1 MEEIM
6 KLIEAKPC
14 YEEYYLIEER
24 GKKEYFEG
32 YKVGFIAKNATLGYL
47 IIYDK
52 EAYMF
57 TFKTIYKNSKGY
69 FIKLKGKIV
78 YLEDFKEKEKN
89 EKIISNNKIKKI
101 EN

>member
-32 YKVGFIAKNATLGYL
+32 HKSCIVSKDATQGYL

-69 FIKLKGKIV
+69 FIKLKGKTV
-78 YLEDFKEKEKN
+78 HLEEFKEK
-89 EKIISNNKIKKI
+89 
-101 EN
+101 

>member
-6 KLIEAKPC
+6 KLIEAKPRFG
-14 YEEYYLIEER
+14 EYYLIEER

-32 YKVGFIAKNATLGYL
+32 HKRGCISKDATQGYL

-69 FIKLKGKIV
+69 FIKLKGKTV
-78 YLEDFKEKEKN
+78 YLEDFKKD
-89 EKIISNNKIKKI
+89 
-101 EN
+101 